1 MDRGRGMRSPAQQE
15 VTLEG
20 HASAGAGWVQ
30 AFVKKGSE
38 GESIEGAA
46 TAVKVKGK
54 GWSK

>member
-1 MDRGRGMRSPAQQE
+1 MRSPTQQE

-30 AFVKKGSE
+30 AFVEKGSE